1 MGRFDAL
8 TQLDKKPSQATPLSD
23 TAELKN
29 SSSVPANGFA
39 SKLAS
44 KQTDKEAN
52 QQRSKEA
59 NQQTRKPANQQITK
73 EVW

>member
-29 SSSVPANGFA
+29 STTVPLNEFA
-39 SKLAS
+39 SKIAS

-52 QQRSKEA
+52 
-59 NQQTRKPANQQITK
+59 
-73 EVW
+73 